1 MNLQEQISRIHEV
14 MGTINESKFFHR
26 RVNLDKIKELLKLH
40 AQQVFYETNY
50 ETKSYDR
57 FKYELTLKAVEASIW
72 QDFGLGWED
81 LSEEEE
87 IEFVTDVSNHLDKEI
102 KGLYKNYRK

>member
-1 MNLQEQISRIHEV
+1 MNLQEQIHRIQSM
-14 MGTINESKFFHR
+14 MGTINELKFFHR
-26 RVNLDKIKELLKLH
+26 RVNLDKVEEMLKLH
-40 AQQVFYETNY
+40 AQQVFY

-81 LSEEEE
+81 LPEEEE
-87 IEFVTDVSNHLDKEI
+87 IEFVTEVSNHFDKEI
-102 KGLYKNYRK
+102 KRLYKNYRK

>member
-1 MNLQEQISRIHEV
+1 MNLHEQISRIHEV

-26 RVNLDKIKELLKLH
+26 RVNLDKVEEMLKLH
-40 AQQVFYETNY
+40 AQQVFY

-81 LSEEEE
+81 LPEEEE
-87 IEFVTDVSNHLDKEI
+87 IEFVTDVSNHFDKEI
-102 KGLYKNYRK
+102 KKLYKNYRK